1 MGRRLVVPVRMPLW
15 AVKAVSALA
24 EKWGVIR
31 LKPST
36 LNRDKYRIM
45 KQRNWNVDVSDAVAD
60 FGFNP
65 QFDLERGIK
74 ATVEAYRKEQA
85 EEKEANKKLKK

>member
-1 MGRRLVVPVRMPLW
+1 
-15 AVKAVSALA
+15 
-24 EKWGVIR
+24 
-31 LKPST
+31 
-36 LNRDKYRIM
+36 M
-45 KQRNWNVDVSDAVAD
+45 KQRNWNVDVSYAVAD